1 MKEQKMKILKFYADW
16 CQPCKNLST
25 TLKGMD
31 VPFPIVEIDIDDNV
45 DASIE
50 YGIRSVPTMLFVD
63 DNNNILGR
71 YTGLRTKVELQ
82 EMFEKFK
89 GSTEQ

>member
-16 CQPCKNLST
+16 CQPCKILST

-63 DNNNILGR
+63 DDNNILGR
-71 YTGLRTKVELQ
+71 YTGSRTKTEL
-82 EMFEKFK
+82 EKLFEKFK

>member
-1 MKEQKMKILKFYADW
+1 MKILKFYADW
-16 CQPCKNLST
+16 CQPCKNLSN

-31 VPFPIVEIDIDDNV
+31 VPFPIVEIDIDDNI

-63 DNNNILGR
+63 DNSNIIGR
-71 YTGLRTKVELQ
+71 YIGIKTKTELQ
-82 EMFEKFK
+82 ELFEKFK
-89 GSTEQ
+89 GNIEQ